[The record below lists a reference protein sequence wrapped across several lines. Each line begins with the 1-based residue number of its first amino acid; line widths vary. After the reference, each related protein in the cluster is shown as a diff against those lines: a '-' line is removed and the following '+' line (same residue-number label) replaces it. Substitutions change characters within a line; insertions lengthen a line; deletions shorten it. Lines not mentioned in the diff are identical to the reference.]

1 MPKRPQPMAPSPQRT
16 RPLATSRHDEI
27 LRRVATTGAVSV
39 SELTGLFGVSRETI
53 RRDFRVLAERGHLD
67 IVHGGAARREAS
79 EPALDQRSS
88 ENAHGKA
95 AIGRLAASFVEDGMV
110 VLLDSGTTTLAVA
123 RALTERHGLTVCTG
137 SLAIA
142 QLLCRVPGTRV
153 HLLGGEID
161 PNDEATAGIDTL
173 EAIGRF
179 RVDIAFIGVGGLS
192 DDGEVTDYTRVG
204 AEQRGRMI
212 AAARRAYFVVD
223 HTKFGRLTPVR
234 IPNARGAAGLV
245 ADAPPPT
252 GMASAL
258 ADRGLH
264 LIVATP

>member
-1 MPKRPQPMAPSPQRT
+1 MVTPMTTPTPRN

-27 LRRVATTGAVSV
+27 LKRVAATGAISV
-39 SELTGLFGVSRETI
+39 SELTLLFGVSRETI
-53 RRDFRVLAERGHLD
+53 RRDLRFLAEQGRLAV
-67 IVHGGAARREAS
+67 VHGGAARREAS
-79 EPALDQRSS
+79 EPALDQRAS

-123 RALTERHGLTVCTG
+123 RALVGRRNLTVCTN

-153 HLLGGEID
+153 HMLGGEID
-161 PNDEATAGIDTL
+161 PNDEATSGIDTL

-179 RVDIAFIGVGGLS
+179 RVDVAFIGVGGLS
-192 DDGEVTDYTRVG
+192 GEGEITDYSRVG

-212 AAARRAYFVVD
+212 ATARAAYFVVD

-234 IPNARGAAGLV
+234 IPNPRGAAGV
-245 ADAPPPT
+245 IVDAPPPAGT
-252 GMASAL
+252 IAAL
-258 ADRGLH
+258 ADRGLR
-264 LIVATP
+264 LIDAAP